1 MIKRKNP
8 ESRKSNR
15 SRRRLLRPAAAC
27 LMALTAVCLIS
38 GCGKKNE
45 KIDLSSTHTTA
56 AETMAPSSSPKET
69 ESSAGITLEP
79 GIDNAVNSNSGTS
92 ASGNGS
98 GAAVTKNQVKTSL
111 TTYTSGKVSIQYPV
125 VENLDNASDI
135 NALIKKNALSI
146 VDAYDIDEAND
157 TLNIQCKVI
166 SADRSRIILT
176 YTGSLTVSG
185 GAHPSNLFYT
195 NTIDVRSA
203 SSLDLPYLTDPAV
216 LADYVLSADCIY
228 QNTSPELKSAMAQIN
243 AGRSKAYY
251 TDLFSKADFPYDGS
265 FPESFSYEYEGDIY
279 VSIPVSHAAGDYVI
293 AIFTPENK

>member
-56 AETMAPSSSPKET
+56 AETMAPSFSPKET

-146 VDAYDIDEAND
+146 VDAYDIDEAKD
-157 TLNIQCKVI
+157 TLHYP
-166 SADRSRIILT
+166 DLYWFPYRIR
-176 YTGSLTVSG
+176 GR
-185 GAHPSNLFYT
+185 PS
-195 NTIDVRSA
+195 
-203 SSLDLPYLTDPAV
+203 
-216 LADYVLSADCIY
+216 
-228 QNTSPELKSAMAQIN
+228 LKSVLHQ
-243 AGRSKAYY
+243 Y
-251 TDLFSKADFPYDGS
+251 
-265 FPESFSYEYEGDIY
+265 
-279 VSIPVSHAAGDYVI
+279 H
-293 AIFTPENK
+293 

>member
-98 GAAVTKNQVKTSL
+98 GSAVTKNQVKTSL

-146 VDAYDIDEAND
+146 VDAYDIDEAKD

-243 AGRSKAYY
+243 AGRNKACLLY
-251 TDLFSKADFPYDGS
+251 TSTGCPGKRTVVGQKQIMA
-265 FPESFSYEYEGDIY
+265 
-279 VSIPVSHAAGDYVI
+279 VSISADSLI
-293 AIFTPENK
+293 AVLISCNLNVV

>member
-15 SRRRLLRPAAAC
+15 SRRRLLRLAAAC
-27 LMALTAVCLIS
+27 LMALTASCLIS

-98 GAAVTKNQVKTSL
+98 GSAVTKNQVKTSL

-146 VDAYDIDEAND
+146 VDAYDIDEAKD

-166 SADRSRIILT
+166 SADRSRITLT

-203 SSLDLPYLTDPAV
+203 SSLDLPYLTDPAI
-216 LADYVLSADCIY
+216 LADYVLSADCI
-228 QNTSPELKSAMAQIN
+228 
-243 AGRSKAYY
+243 
-251 TDLFSKADFPYDGS
+251 
-265 FPESFSYEYEGDIY
+265 
-279 VSIPVSHAAGDYVI
+279 
-293 AIFTPENK
+293 

>member
-146 VDAYDIDEAND
+146 VDAYDIDEAKD

-251 TDLFSKADFPYDGS
+251 TDLFSKADFSYDGS

>member
-56 AETMAPSSSPKET
+56 AETMAPSSSPEET

-98 GAAVTKNQVKTSL
+98 GSAVTKNQVKTSL

-146 VDAYDIDEAND
+146 VDAYDIDEAKD

-166 SADRSRIILT
+166 SADRSRITLT